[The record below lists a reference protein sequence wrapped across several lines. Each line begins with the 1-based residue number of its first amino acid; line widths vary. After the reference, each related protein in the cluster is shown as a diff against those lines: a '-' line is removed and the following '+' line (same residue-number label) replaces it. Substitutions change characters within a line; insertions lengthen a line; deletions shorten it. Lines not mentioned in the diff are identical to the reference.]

1 VDLPTLT
8 KPTPRLGPALVGWF
22 EDHRRPLPWRRSRD
36 PYRIWV
42 AEVLLQQTR
51 VAQAIPYY
59 ERFLAEFPTVADLAA
74 APLDRVLKVWQG
86 AGYYGRARHLHA
98 AARRLMA
105 DRGGRL
111 PARVEEL
118 EELPG
123 IGPYIARAIAALAF
137 DVPTLALEANGLRVG
152 ARWIRAE
159 GDVRS
164 PGVRREIAAAL
175 ASELP
180 PDSPGTF
187 VEAIM
192 ELGETL
198 CLPDHPRCTECPI
211 AFGCRAHLELDDP
224 SSLPTRR
231 PPRRRPH
238 VRAAV
243 VVLEDDRGRWLLQQR
258 PAEGLL
264 GGLWEFPG
272 GKIETGESPRAAAV
286 RELREETGA
295 AVGALARVG
304 IVRHAYSH
312 FTVELEVFRGVA
324 RPPLPRPRP
333 GRRWVAPAE
342 IPRLA
347 LPKAT
352 EKMLR
357 LLESRRPAG
366 ASPCP
371 SKGRREGTPRP
382 RRPRARSRGSRTDG
396 GAPTPPR
403 RRSPGAE

>member
-8 KPTPRLGPALVGWF
+8 KPTPRIGPALVAWF
-22 EDHRRPLPWRRSRD
+22 REHRRPLPWRRSRD

-74 APLDRVLKVWQG
+74 APRERVLKVWQG
-86 AGYYGRARHLHA
+86 AGYYARARHLHE
-98 AARRLMA
+98 AARRLVA
-105 DRGGRL
+105 HHEGRL
-111 PARVEEL
+111 PERVEEL

-123 IGPYIARAIAALAF
+123 IGPYIARSIAALAF
-137 DVPTLALEANGLRVG
+137 DVPTFALEANGVRVG

-164 PGVRREIAAAL
+164 PAVRREIAAAL
-175 ASELP
+175 AAELP
-180 PDSPGTF
+180 ADAPGAF

-198 CLPDHPRCTECPI
+198 CAPEHPRCPECPI
-211 AFGCRAHLELDDP
+211 AWGCRAHLELDDP

-238 VRAAV
+238 LRAAV
-243 VVLEDDRGRWLLQQR
+243 VVLEDERGRWLLQRR
-258 PAEGLL
+258 PPEGLL

-272 GKIETGESPRAAAV
+272 GKIASGESPRATAE
-286 RELREETGA
+286 RELREETGGRA
-295 AVGALARVG
+295 RALTRVG
-304 IVRHAYSH
+304 LVHHAYSH
-312 FTVELEVFRGVA
+312 FTVDLEVFRGMA
-324 RPPLPRPRP
+324 RPPLPVRRA

-342 IPRLA
+342 VPRLA

-357 LLESRRPAG
+357 LLGSRSPAG
-366 ASPCP
+366 TTPP
-371 SKGRREGTPRP
+371 EGTPR
-382 RRPRARSRGSRTDG
+382 RTRPRGRNRGSRRVG
-396 GAPTPPR
+396 GAPRPPR
-403 RRSPGAE
+403 RRSPGAA